1 MILHNYNLKIFLAI
15 FELLNGTILSSILK
29 LCSCLI
35 LKVKF
40 IVTVTSLGSLRG
52 FETLK
57 THESSVLNCPL
68 NISKLSPP
76 HLGIVD
82 DVAVEVDRHLVAA
95 ACEGVGVVAADVAGE
110 DLHLLAVAVIGGQV
124 AAWGSAVDTAT
135 TRHVGGEMSNGV

>member
-1 MILHNYNLKIFLAI
+1 M
-15 FELLNGTILSSILK
+15 

-40 IVTVTSLGSLRG
+40 IVTVTSFGSLRG
-52 FETLK
+52 FVTLK

-68 NISKLSPP
+68 HISKLSPP

-95 ACEGVGVVAADVAGE
+95 AGEGVWVVAADVAGE
-110 DLHLLAVAVIGGQV
+110 DLHLLAVPVIGGQV
-124 AAWGSAVDTAT
+124 AAWGQRCGHGHYQTSQRSV
-135 TRHVGGEMSNGV
+135 MSNGV